1 MALLPQK
8 ISERTPAGALT
19 GAEILPLIKGTDDLK
34 VSLDAILDWINSE
47 NASAGSKSTTEG
59 GFAIRV
65 LNKTG
70 AASVKGTVVIASTA
84 TANAVATAPIDADM
98 PIGVMYENGIADGQL
113 CWVVVSGIAE
123 VLFKNTVAPIL
134 GGIVFCSSTAGRVD
148 ISNSI
153 PSTTVHYRE
162 VGHCFEAKAGGT
174 NVLAKCVLHFN

>member
-1 MALLPQK
+1 MSLLPQK
-8 ISERTPAGALT
+8 ISERTDVVSIDGTEVIPM
-19 GAEILPLIKGTDDLK
+19 IKGGDDLK
-34 VSLDAILDWINSE
+34 ATLENILDWINAQNTNE
-47 NASAGSKSTTEG
+47 NGKITAEG
-59 GFAIRV
+59 GVAIRV

-84 TANAVATAPIDADM
+84 TANAVAIAPIDADM
-98 PIGVMYENGIADGQL
+98 PIGVMYDNGIADGQL

-148 ISNSI
+148 IANAI
-153 PSTTVHYRE
+153 PVQATHYRE
-162 VGHCFEAKAGGT
+162 VGHCFEAKSGGT